1 MPRKS
6 TPACSQT
13 GHMMVRA
20 VVLLCFIYVSAT
32 GHAQFSDMS
41 IVGIKRIGHVDN
53 GPVHSFSKKPWA
65 LIQLEITD
73 MPANDINGSRI
84 VPLGQKNIVLPD
96 KDDKVYD
103 AYAGAW
109 EYNYA
114 KEITLHH
121 PDFNNCKIN
130 FEDYLD
136 SPQLESGMAYRIQ
149 LKVPSAFLIEANTAY
164 NNLDFRKAA
173 KIYAGIVSDPKA
185 NGEEKI
191 IASNHL
197 TDIDSLISWSDSA
210 QKYEALAQSQQGK
223 ARERSLYRSRIYY
236 KKISSERGL
245 VNAGLKYEDINKLL
259 GINKE
264 SSDYSLNSLKK
275 ISAKKDAKSVRALGN
290 DAVTYEYAEKKGTDI
305 RKSALIIITVPVK
318 EATVLSD
325 RAVKPTFEKDNEI
338 WLYLKTE
345 IDKTD
350 KNPVLFTVTHP
361 DFTQFDFRL
370 LDFDDQCSLEGGC
383 VYRVSLDPP
392 SLIMMMANK
401 RLAALDLEDARTLFN
416 YNYADGDEQQYADK
430 CRGFLASAAV
440 KQLITVLEDKTKQCR
455 AIEKEYFSIITGL
468 KKFDDTQSRNTALN
482 KINRQLE
489 TEASVLEYY
498 YRTIHNEANN
508 RGLNL
513 RYAEDMANEFSDI
526 KNGVRRLPLIVEF
539 TEMQE
544 EKNFFSTSY
553 GASERLT
560 ISPTVLIEIRNDN
573 DNCIFRIK
581 QKVKDGKINF
591 ILNTAGTSLFCKGL
605 GKITI
610 STPKNLNNGKK
621 LYKDIKLDIGNFRI
635 TDYTTRKLNV
645 TLVKN

>member
-53 GPVHSFSKKPWA
+53 GPVHSFSKKLWA

-210 QKYEALAQSQQGK
+210 QKYEELARSQQGK
-223 ARERSLYRSRIYY
+223 ERDRSLYRSRIYY
-236 KKISSERGL
+236 KKISTEKGL
-245 VNAGLKYEDINKLL
+245 VNAGLKYEEVNRLL
-259 GINKE
+259 GIKSK
-264 SSDYSLNSLKK
+264 SSDYCLNSLKK
-275 ISAKKDAKSVRALGN
+275 ISAEKDAKSVRALGN
-290 DAVTYEYAEKKGTDI
+290 DAVTYAGKNVSDI
-305 RKSALIIITVPVK
+305 RKSALIIITAPVK
-318 EATVLSD
+318 DAARVQSN
-325 RAVKPTFEKDNEI
+325 RAVKTTFKKDNEI

-345 IDKTD
+345 IDKNE
-350 KNPVLFTVTHP
+350 KNPLLFTLTHP

-370 LDFDDQCSLEGGC
+370 SDFDDQCSLEGGC
-383 VYRVSLDPP
+383 VYRVKLDSP

-401 RLAALDLEDARTLFN
+401 RLAALDLKDARTLFS
-416 YNYADGDEQQYADK
+416 YNYADGDEQEYADN
-430 CRGFLASAAV
+430 CRGFLASAMV
-440 KQLITVLEDKTKQCR
+440 EQLIPVLEDKTKQCR
-455 AIEKEYFSIITGL
+455 ATEIEYFAIINGL
-468 KKFDDTQSRNTALN
+468 KKFDNTQSRSTALN

-489 TEASVLEYY
+489 AEASVLESY
-498 YRTIHNEANN
+498 YRTICNEANK
-508 RGLNL
+508 RRINL
-513 RYAEDMANEFSDI
+513 RYAEDMANEFLDI
-526 KNGVRRLPLIVEF
+526 KNGVRRLPLIIEF
-539 TEMQE
+539 NELQAE
-544 EKNFFSTSY
+544 ENLYRTSEKL
-553 GASERLT
+553 S
-560 ISPTVLIEIRNDN
+560 ISPTVLVEIKD
-573 DNCIFRIK
+573 DKGKCIFPVD
-581 QKVKDGKINF
+581 QKVKNGKISF
-591 ILNTAGTSLFCKGL
+591 ILSTAGTNLFSKGL

-610 STPKNLNNGKK
+610 STPKNLNNGKRP
-621 LYKDIKLDIGNFRI
+621 YKDIELNIGNFRI
-635 TDYTTRKLNV
+635 SDYSTQKLNV